1 MEIRRSVT
9 INRPRAEV
17 ERAWH
22 VLFQGVAWREHVT
35 TTQMEPLPQSRGTL
49 LRLHLMDSA
58 QIGEVELALRQF
70 KCLQETGEIPS
81 TEGQPA
87 GGRGLL
93 SRVKESLV
101 PPGAASAFRK
111 ERAA

>member
-1 MEIRRSVT
+1 METRRSIT
-9 INRPRAEV
+9 IARTQDEL

-22 VLFQGVAWREHVT
+22 DYFRGTQLQEQVLS
-35 TTQMEPLPQSRGTL
+35 TQMEPLPQSRGTL
-49 LRLHLMDSA
+49 LRLHLSKDA
-58 QIGEVELALRQF
+58 KLDVVELALRQF
-70 KCLQETGEIPS
+70 KCLQETGEVPS

-101 PPGAASAFRK
+101 PPGFASARK
-111 ERAA
+111 EHAA